1 MCRLTNGRYST
12 QISAAG
18 TGFSAFGDIALTRW
32 SGDRVEDRDGQVLY
46 MRDLE
51 TGAFWSVG
59 RQPVGTAADRY
70 DVVLRSDRAEITR
83 LDDGIELRME
93 LCVSPDDDLE
103 LRRYSVRN
111 ISNGKRHLEFTSYA
125 ELVLAPQAADTA
137 HPAFSKLFVQTAWD
151 RRRSALRATRR
162 PRGADEK
169 TVGAVCWLVA
179 SPGLRGIIEWE
190 TDRARF
196 LGRGRAP
203 SNPIALTSG
212 APLSGTTGNV
222 LDPIFGLRC
231 ALVVEPDGER
241 TFTIGLA
248 AIGSL
253 DDAGAVVDRHARPE
267 DVERVF
273 ARASGRNAQ
282 KAEEPTEKWPQ
293 RPSPGFRPV
302 PELPTRPDSSD
313 SADAIEPLQFDNG
326 YGGFRKDGR
335 EYVIRVGPTR
345 RPPQPWTHVVANEDF
360 GFIASESGAGFTWAV
375 NSRLNRL
382 TPWFNDPV
390 TDPHGEALYIRDE
403 TAGVFWSPQ
412 PGPIPGNANYL
423 VRFGFGTCRYSHV
436 SGNLHQ
442 EVMVFVPRHDPV
454 KVTRVTLRN
463 LEDRERRLDVFA
475 YARLVLGDQSSNGEA
490 AIQTRWDPE
499 SNAVMARNPAREDF
513 AGRVTFAA
521 ALAPPESGPVAF
533 TTDRARFIG
542 VHGSPAWPAALSE
555 ATALDGCTG
564 ETPTPC
570 MALQVPLNIAANG
583 TVDCVFLLGEAED
596 TEKARAL
603 VLKYREDGAIAS
615 ALDEVRGFWRD
626 TLGVVQVKTP
636 VPAIDLMT
644 NGWLLYQVLSCRLWA
659 RSAFY
664 QSGGAFGFRDQLQ
677 DAAALA
683 VVKPEMTRAQILLHA
698 AHQFEEGDVLHWW
711 HPPLSRG
718 IRTRFSDDRL
728 WLPFVAAAYIK
739 ATGDRAVLDETVPF
753 VAAPPLAAGVDETYL
768 RPTVTGRSASLYE
781 HCCLA
786 LDCSLTKG
794 AHGLPLMGTGDWNDG
809 MNRVGREG
817 RGESVWL
824 GFFIHHLLDHFIPL
838 CRERGD
844 LDRAAIYH
852 DYRADLAAALNDAGW
867 DGSWY
872 RRAYYDDGTPLGSAD
887 GDECRIDGLAQAWAV
902 ISDVAP
908 PDRVRMALNAVE
920 KHLISDR
927 DGLIRLLTP
936 PFENTPHDPGYI
948 KGYVAGVRENGG
960 QYTHAAL
967 WVVQAM
973 AHAGRADRAAELLE
987 MLSPVSHARTGE
999 EAETYKV
1006 EPYVVAAD
1014 VYGAPPHVARGGWTW
1029 YTGAAGWMYQVT
1041 LKSLLGFALE
1051 GGDTIALTPRIPPSW
1066 PAFDVCYRRP
1076 DGRTRY
1082 DISVRNAADRT
1093 GMKMTATVDGREI
1106 DANEGRLRVP
1116 IRDDQR
1122 RHRVEVNV
1130 GITRKGTLHS
1140 YE

>member
-1 MCRLTNGRYST
+1 
-12 QISAAG
+12 
-18 TGFSAFGDIALTRW
+18 
-32 SGDRVEDRDGQVLY
+32 
-46 MRDLE
+46 
-51 TGAFWSVG
+51 
-59 RQPVGTAADRY
+59 
-70 DVVLRSDRAEITR
+70 
-83 LDDGIELRME
+83 
-93 LCVSPDDDLE
+93 
-103 LRRYSVRN
+103 
-111 ISNGKRHLEFTSYA
+111 
-125 ELVLAPQAADTA
+125 
-137 HPAFSKLFVQTAWD
+137 
-151 RRRSALRATRR
+151 
-162 PRGADEK
+162 
-169 TVGAVCWLVA
+169 
-179 SPGLRGIIEWE
+179 
-190 TDRARF
+190 
-196 LGRGRAP
+196 
-203 SNPIALTSG
+203 
-212 APLSGTTGNV
+212 
-222 LDPIFGLRC
+222 
-231 ALVVEPDGER
+231 
-241 TFTIGLA
+241 
-248 AIGSL
+248 
-253 DDAGAVVDRHARPE
+253 
-267 DVERVF
+267 
-273 ARASGRNAQ
+273 
-282 KAEEPTEKWPQ
+282 
-293 RPSPGFRPV
+293 
-302 PELPTRPDSSD
+302 
-313 SADAIEPLQFDNG
+313 
-326 YGGFRKDGR
+326 
-335 EYVIRVGPTR
+335 
-345 RPPQPWTHVVANEDF
+345 
-360 GFIASESGAGFTWAV
+360 
-375 NSRLNRL
+375 
-382 TPWFNDPV
+382 
-390 TDPHGEALYIRDE
+390 
-403 TAGVFWSPQ
+403 
-412 PGPIPGNANYL
+412 
-423 VRFGFGTCRYSHV
+423 
-436 SGNLHQ
+436 
-442 EVMVFVPRHDPV
+442 
-454 KVTRVTLRN
+454 
-463 LEDRERRLDVFA
+463 
-475 YARLVLGDQSSNGEA
+475 
-490 AIQTRWDPE
+490 
-499 SNAVMARNPAREDF
+499 
-513 AGRVTFAA
+513 
-521 ALAPPESGPVAF
+521 
-533 TTDRARFIG
+533 
-542 VHGSPAWPAALSE
+542 
-555 ATALDGCTG
+555 
-564 ETPTPC
+564 
-570 MALQVPLNIAANG
+570 
-583 TVDCVFLLGEAED
+583 
-596 TEKARAL
+596 
-603 VLKYREDGAIAS
+603 
-615 ALDEVRGFWRD
+615 
-626 TLGVVQVKTP
+626 
-636 VPAIDLMT
+636 
-644 NGWLLYQVLSCRLWA
+644 
-659 RSAFY
+659 
-664 QSGGAFGFRDQLQ
+664 
-677 DAAALA
+677 
-683 VVKPEMTRAQILLHA
+683 
-698 AHQFEEGDVLHWW
+698 
-711 HPPLSRG
+711 
-718 IRTRFSDDRL
+718 
-728 WLPFVAAAYIK
+728 
-739 ATGDRAVLDETVPF
+739 
-753 VAAPPLAAGVDETYL
+753 
-768 RPTVTGRSASLYE
+768 
-781 HCCLA
+781 
-786 LDCSLTKG
+786 
-794 AHGLPLMGTGDWNDG
+794 MGTGDWNDG